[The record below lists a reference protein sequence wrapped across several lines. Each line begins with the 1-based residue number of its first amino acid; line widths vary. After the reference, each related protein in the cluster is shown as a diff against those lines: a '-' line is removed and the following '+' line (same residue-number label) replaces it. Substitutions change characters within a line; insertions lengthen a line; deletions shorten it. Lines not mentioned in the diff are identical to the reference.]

1 MKSQTSQD
9 QSDAFAVDFIYG
21 PRRRERF
28 AYFVAAAGVLV
39 GLAGI
44 VAGASLFPLKSIE
57 TFVIVVDK
65 ETGQM
70 DRVAA
75 VQALSLSESDAIIQ
89 ANLVAYVD
97 DRETYDL
104 TDGEQRINSVLE
116 RSDGDAAR
124 TLRDLWTSSN
134 EDYPIAVYGRDAVI
148 EVVIKSVNQIG
159 PGVAQVRFTRT
170 LRRARDT
177 RSVTR
182 SYVATVGYAFEPET
196 RQRLQDVWANP
207 LGFVVTSYRVD
218 AETLEN

>member
-1 MKSQTSQD
+1 M
-9 QSDAFAVDFIYG
+9 
-21 PRRRERF
+21 
-28 AYFVAAAGVLV
+28 
-39 GLAGI
+39 
-44 VAGASLFPLKSIE
+44 FPLKSIE
-57 TFVIVVDK
+57 TFVVVVDK

-124 TLRDLWTSSN
+124 TLRELWTSSN

-148 EVVIKSVNQIG
+148 EVVIKSVNQIE

>member
-1 MKSQTSQD
+1 LKKLVTSSAASD
-9 QSDAFAVDFIYG
+9 RDAFEVDFIYG

-28 AYFVAAAGVLV
+28 AWFVAAAGVLV
-39 GLAGI
+39 GVAGM
-44 VAGASLFPLKSIE
+44 VAGASLFPLKSTE
-57 TFVIVVDK
+57 TFVVVVDK

-75 VQALSLSESDAIIQ
+75 VQALTLSESDAIIQ

-104 TDGEQRINSVLE
+104 TDGEQRINSVLD

-124 TLRDLWTSSN
+124 TLRR
-134 EDYPIAVYGRDAVI
+134 P
-148 EVVIKSVNQIG
+148 
-159 PGVAQVRFTRT
+159 
-170 LRRARDT
+170 RDT
-177 RSVTR
+177 RTVTR
-182 SYVATVGYAFEPET
+182 SYVATVGYDFQPET